1 MRIVDTNKQVELFL
15 NWLESKVAE
24 ANPARTDLWVIKINN
39 DEITNKDRKMI
50 SLLDN
55 STSDFIS
62 LLYKK
67 GYNEFEVGIDSI
79 KYTNCTEIRYI
90 KKYE

>member
-1 MRIVDTNKQVELFL
+1 MRIEDTNKLVELFL

-24 ANPARTDLWVIKINN
+24 ANPRIPDMWVIKINN
-39 DEITNKDRKMI
+39 NELTNKDRKMI

-55 STSDFIS
+55 TTSDFMS

-79 KYTNCTEIRYI
+79 QYTNCTEIRYI

>member
-1 MRIVDTNKQVELFL
+1 MKIEDTNKLVELFL

-24 ANPARTDLWVIKINN
+24 ANPRIPDMWVIKINN

-67 GYNEFEVGIDSI
+67 GYNEFEVGISSI
-79 KYTNCTEIRYI
+79 NHTNCTEIRYI

>member
-1 MRIVDTNKQVELFL
+1 MKIEDTNKLVELFL

-24 ANPARTDLWVIKINN
+24 ANSKMPDMWVIKINN
-39 DEITNKDRKMI
+39 DELTNKDRKMI

-67 GYNEFEVGIDSI
+67 GYNEFEVSIDSI

>member
-1 MRIVDTNKQVELFL
+1 MKIEDTNNLVELFL

-24 ANPARTDLWVIKINN
+24 ADSRIPDMWVIKININ
-39 DEITNKDRKMI
+39 ELTNKDRKMI

-55 STSDFIS
+55 STSDFIR

-79 KYTNCTEIRYI
+79 KYTNCTEIKYI

>member
-1 MRIVDTNKQVELFL
+1 MKIEYTNKLVELFL

-24 ANPARTDLWVIKINN
+24 ANPEIPDMWVIKINN

-55 STSDFIS
+55 
-62 LLYKK
+62 
-67 GYNEFEVGIDSI
+67 
-79 KYTNCTEIRYI
+79 
-90 KKYE
+90 

>member
-1 MRIVDTNKQVELFL
+1 MKIEYTNKLVELFL

-24 ANPARTDLWVIKINN
+24 ANPKMSDMWVIKINN

-55 STSDFIS
+55 ST
-62 LLYKK
+62 
-67 GYNEFEVGIDSI
+67 
-79 KYTNCTEIRYI
+79 
-90 KKYE
+90 